1 MVIHDIGRNRSDWIG
16 LKLEKYAKNTVNIL
30 KYPDIK
36 LLGNISDFS
45 SLRKNNWLFIHANKT
60 SKCNLNEN

>member
-1 MVIHDIGRNRSDWIG
+1 MVIHDIGRTRSDGIG
-16 LKLEKYAKNTVNIL
+16 LKLGKYAKNTVNIL

-45 SLRKNNWLFIHANKT
+45 SMRKNN
-60 SKCNLNEN
+60 